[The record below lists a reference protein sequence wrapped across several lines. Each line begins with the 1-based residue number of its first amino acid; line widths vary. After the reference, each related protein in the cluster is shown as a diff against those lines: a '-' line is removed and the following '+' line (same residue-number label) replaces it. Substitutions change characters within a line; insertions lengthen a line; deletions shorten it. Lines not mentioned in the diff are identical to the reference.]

1 MSSVASQVAKLRR
14 EAKTQAA
21 SVESLKAQLA
31 TAKALAAS
39 AAFTA
44 GTGTTDGAPPPG
56 PNASAVASKRN
67 SIVSLA
73 SAGSGAASAALA
85 TDSAAVASL
94 KSRLD
99 DAEAQ
104 LALLRGRLT
113 AAQVDNVMYLL
124 KNGFNSA

>member
-1 MSSVASQVAKLRR
+1 
-14 EAKTQAA
+14 
-21 SVESLKAQLA
+21 
-31 TAKALAAS
+31 
-39 AAFTA
+39 
-44 GTGTTDGAPPPG
+44 
-56 PNASAVASKRN
+56 VASKRN